1 MINSKQEST
10 LASILKEDDWYQQ
23 LLQQCAEAEAGYLCI
38 RAALSETDQELLE
51 RYICLCEELESR
63 RAYLASQL

>member
-1 MINSKQEST
+1 MPNREQEST
-10 LASILKEDDWYQQ
+10 LALILKNDDWYQQ
-23 LLQQCAEAEAGYLCI
+23 LLCECTSAESHYLRI

-63 RAYLASQL
+63 RAYLTSQL